1 MREIHEPLGDDTV
14 LTHTLKAARDDKS
27 KRLMD
32 TTEVVPVTKHFKI
45 DFSRSLFS
53 RGRENACMKAALAA
67 EGKTFPQ
74 HRALEL
80 WRETAKHQ
88 AR

>member
-1 MREIHEPLGDDTV
+1 MGEIHEPLGDDTV

-45 DFSRSLFS
+45 DFFRSLL
-53 RGRENACMKAALAA
+53 REFPLQATASTRWSTASSLSSLACVS
-67 EGKTFPQ
+67 
-74 HRALEL
+74 
-80 WRETAKHQ
+80 
-88 AR
+88 

>member
-1 MREIHEPLGDDTV
+1 MTKVNGLSAR
-14 LTHTLKAARDDKS
+14 LKS
-27 KRLMD
+27 C
-32 TTEVVPVTKHFKI
+32 PVTKHFKI

>member
-1 MREIHEPLGDDTV
+1 MAKIHEPLGDDTV

-45 DFSRSLFS
+45 DF
-53 RGRENACMKAALAA
+53 
-67 EGKTFPQ
+67 FPQ
-74 HRALEL
+74 P
-80 WRETAKHQ
+80 AKGVSSPSYGFHPMVNSFKFI
-88 AR
+88 